1 MFISRRRIVNY
12 SSRVTRTT
20 MHRVVFPATIVSAYH
35 AFSWATV
42 IIPAYRLAVN
52 NHMAVMPV
60 HATKEKERRKMDA
73 WRPID
78 IAMMMIAYVMT
89 PANW

>member
-1 MFISRRRIVNY
+1 MFISRRRVVNY

-20 MHRVVFPATIVSAYH
+20 MHRVVFPTTIVSAYY

-42 IIPAYRLAVN
+42 IIPAHRLAVN